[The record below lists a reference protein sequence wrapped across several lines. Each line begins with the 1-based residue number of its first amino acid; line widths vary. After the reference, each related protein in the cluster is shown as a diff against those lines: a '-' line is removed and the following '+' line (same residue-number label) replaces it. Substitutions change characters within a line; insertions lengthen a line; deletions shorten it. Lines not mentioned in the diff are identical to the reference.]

1 MNLYYKEQFG
11 KINQK
16 KEKEKKFTPRITSQQ
31 HENHPYTS
39 KIKQKGLSVKK
50 ENKDT

>member
-1 MNLYYKEQFG
+1 MNLYYKEQFD

-16 KEKEKKFTPRITSQQ
+16 KEKKFTPRITSQQ

-39 KIKQKGLSVKK
+39 KIKQKGSSEKK

>member
-1 MNLYYKEQFG
+1 MNSYYKEQFG
-11 KINQK
+11 KIKQK
-16 KEKEKKFTPRITSQQ
+16 KKKKKFTPRITSQQ

-39 KIKQKGLSVKK
+39 KIKQKGSSVKK